1 MTTHVS
7 TERGLSLA
15 GRRLLAIVAYY
26 AVAATAIG
34 LAWRYSPGLLEAV
47 AGKSAAQMIGVPE
60 EIPSRSSMR
69 AEPIAPQVPAL
80 TQAAGTLAALGGAL
94 ATALPVALVYS
105 LTRRRKGFAQSMV
118 HLLLLLPIAVAGM
131 VVLIQHSLA
140 LAFSLAGIVAVL
152 RFRNSLEDVKDGVF
166 VFVAV
171 SIGMSA
177 AVGALAIGLV
187 TSAVFNACVLVLWW
201 LDFARRATPD
211 TRPGW
216 RKFARLPKVAAPP
229 SPAPEQSEEAREAGD
244 AVFAEAARAWRR
256 QLQITS
262 EFRAATPTKSPNASL
277 LIRSSAPDAAR
288 PVVEQILGA
297 RAKRWEL
304 TGIVRGA
311 ESSTLKYRIRVKRG
325 DRADFLDAIRNTPG
339 VDGVELR

>member
-1 MTTHVS
+1 MNTHGEA
-7 TERGLSLA
+7 ERGLSLA
-15 GRRLLAIVAYY
+15 GRRLLAIAAYY
-26 AVAATAIG
+26 AVVAIG
-34 LAWRYSPGLLEAV
+34 ILIAWRYAPAALSALG
-47 AGKSAAQMIGVPE
+47 GKGAAQLVGAPGDVV
-60 EIPSRSSMR
+60 SRSGLQS
-69 AEPIAPQVPAL
+69 EVLAPLAPAA
-80 TQAAGTLAALGGAL
+80 TQASATLAALGGAL

-187 TSAVFNACVLVLWW
+187 TSAVFNACVLLLWW

-211 TRPGW
+211 AREGW
-216 RKFARLPKVAAPP
+216 RKFARLPKVAAPSTP
-229 SPAPEQSEEAREAGD
+229 TAERTAEAREEGD

-262 EFRAATPTKSPNASL
+262 EFRAATPAKSATAQL
-277 LIRSSAPDAAR
+277 HIRSSSPDATRQA
-288 PVVEQILGA
+288 VEPILGA

-304 TGIVRGA
+304 TGVVREG
-311 ESSTLKYRIRVKRG
+311 ETSTLKYRVRMKRNE
-325 DRADFLDAIRNTPG
+325 RAAFLETLRSTPT
-339 VDGVELR
+339 VDGAEWR